1 MGSSV
6 CGRRRDLI
14 TCASVASVIPLPLVC
29 PDCAARMP
37 ETAAFCPGCG
47 RQMPTTARA
56 EAKTGPFS
64 ENLTAALA
72 YLTFVPAI
80 LFLLLNPYNKNP
92 FVRYHSVQCLLA
104 WGAAILAAIV
114 LKLVGLVLFLIPVVG
129 PLLVVLTWVI
139 AGLAALS
146 LWLVLVVKA
155 FQGERFQLP
164 MLGQFAEHYAPVIQR

>member
-1 MGSSV
+1 M
-6 CGRRRDLI
+6 
-14 TCASVASVIPLPLVC
+14 ASVIPLPLVC

-47 RQMPTTARA
+47 RQMTTAARA

-80 LFLLLNPYNKNP
+80 LFLLLNPYNRNQ

-104 WGAAILAAIV
+104 WAAAILVAIV
-114 LKLVGLVLFLIPVVG
+114 LKLVGLVLFLIPIVG
-129 PLLVVLTWVI
+129 PLLLVLTWVI
-139 AGLAALS
+139 GGTAALL

-164 MLGQFAEHYAPVIQR
+164 MLGNIAERYASVIQR

>member
-1 MGSSV
+1 M
-6 CGRRRDLI
+6 
-14 TCASVASVIPLPLVC
+14 T
-29 PDCAARMP
+29 
-37 ETAAFCPGCG
+37 TA
-47 RQMPTTARA
+47 ARA

-80 LFLLLNPYNKNP
+80 LFLLLNPYNRNQ

-104 WGAAILAAIV
+104 WAAAILVAIV

-129 PLLVVLTWVI
+129 PLLLVLTWVI
-139 AGLAALS
+139 GGTAALL

-164 MLGQFAEHYAPVIQR
+164 MLGNIAERYASVIQR